1 MRTTVTLADGH
12 VEHLDSIRESEE
24 EPDAAVV
31 RRCVERS
38 QRLTAAEQRIDDL
51 ETELRHTEAE
61 LDEANKR
68 LREAHSRIE
77 TTNELVQKVDSDLS
91 ARERRER
98 REERKDQAGVLTR
111 AKWWLVGMDD
121 GED

>member
-1 MRTTVTLADGH
+1 MRTTVTLADEH
-12 VEHLDSIRESEE
+12 VEHLDSIRESDEE
-24 EPDAAVV
+24 ADAAVV

-38 QRLTAAEQRIDDL
+38 QRVEQLEQRIEEL

-68 LREAHSRIE
+68 LREAHGKIE

-91 ARERRER
+91 ARERKQR
-98 REERKDQAGVLTR
+98 ASVLQR
-111 AKWWLVGMDD
+111 AKWWAFGMDD

>member
-1 MRTTVTLADGH
+1 MRTTVTLADEH
-12 VEHLDSIRESEE
+12 VEHLDAIRESEAD
-24 EPDAAVV
+24 PDAAVV

-38 QRLTAAEQRIDDL
+38 QRLTAADQRIEEL

-61 LDEANKR
+61 LAEANKR
-68 LREAHSRIE
+68 LQEAHGKIE

-91 ARERRER
+91 ARERKQR
-98 REERKDQAGVLTR
+98 ASVLQR
-111 AKWWLVGMDD
+111 AKWWAFGMDD

>member
-1 MRTTVTLADGH
+1 MRTTVTLDDAH
-12 VEHLDSIRESEE
+12 VEHLDSIRESDGEA
-24 EPDAAVV
+24 DAAVV

-38 QRLTAAEQRIDDL
+38 QRLTDADQRIDEL

-68 LREAHSRIE
+68 LREAHGKIE

-91 ARERRER
+91 ARERKQRASIV
-98 REERKDQAGVLTR
+98 QR
-111 AKWWLVGMDD
+111 AKWAVFGMDLD
-121 GED
+121 DRTDE

>member
-1 MRTTVTLADGH
+1 MRTTVTLADDH
-12 VEHLDSIRESEE
+12 VEHLDSIRESDG

-38 QRLTAAEQRIDDL
+38 QRLTAADQRIDEL

-61 LDEANKR
+61 LAEANKR
-68 LREAHSRIE
+68 LREAHGKIE

-91 ARERRER
+91 ARERKQRASIV
-98 REERKDQAGVLTR
+98 QR
-111 AKWWLVGMDD
+111 AKWWAFGMDD

>member
-1 MRTTVTLADGH
+1 MRTTVTLADEH
-12 VEHLDSIRESEE
+12 VEHLDSIRESGEE
-24 EPDAAVV
+24 ADAAVV

-38 QRLTAAEQRIDDL
+38 QRLTAADQRIEEL
-51 ETELRHTEAE
+51 ETELQQTEAE
-61 LDEANKR
+61 LAEANKR

-91 ARERRER
+91 ARER
-98 REERKDQAGVLTR
+98 KQR
-111 AKWWLVGMDD
+111 ASAAQRLKWWAFGMDD

>member
-1 MRTTVTLADGH
+1 MRTTVRLDDALASH
-12 VEHLDSIRESEE
+12 VDAIRH
-24 EPDAAVV
+24 DADTSDAEAV
-31 RRCVERS
+31 RECIRRS
-38 QRLTAAEQRIDDL
+38 QRVAELEQRIDDL
-51 ETELRHTEAE
+51 ESELRHTEAE
-61 LDEANKR
+61 LAEANKR

-121 GED
+121 GEN